1 MKSKILILDDDRHVI
16 NLIRGILQKYD
27 FEINWSR
34 TCREAARHL
43 RTNPCDLVVV
53 DYRLPD
59 GNGIDW
65 MTNMRNE
72 GCLIPFVFLSG
83 FCIDRKAQNRMR
95 NLLGVR
101 FILEKPIDSIQFVE
115 DLTIALTQPI
125 EDIKSLFDCE
135 SRMERIKKLCS
146 SSDILKEIIE
156 ECVDPEVED
165 CIWMED
171 KEEKGEQIEDDYDLF
186 EKIVSEDRSEDEY
199 NRNQTDVDL
208 SEEETEDDFDLASYL
223 SDVSNEDETGDPIVI
238 DDDLEESLKELRLEY
253 LKDIPNLLRDL
264 ADQIDKAAQSGWST
278 EEVGNAVMKAH
289 NIKGSSGS
297 HSLMAISEI
306 AAILE
311 DALER
316 IEPEENS
323 VMQSSSEV
331 GSNMA
336 QL

>member
-16 NLIRGILQKYD
+16 NFIRGILQKYN
-27 FEINWSR
+27 FEISWAR
-34 TCREAARHL
+34 TGREAVKYL
-43 RTNPCDLVVV
+43 KSNPCDLVVV

-83 FCIDRKAQNRMR
+83 FCIDRRAQNRMR

-101 FILEKPIDSIQFVE
+101 FILEKPIDSVQFME

-146 SSDILKEIIE
+146 SNNIMQEIIE

-165 CIWMED
+165 CSWLED
-171 KEEKGEQIEDDYDLF
+171 EIEEDDDENDFDLF
-186 EKIVSEDRSEDEY
+186 ERIVAEGKSENEEK
-199 NRNQTDVDL
+199 VD
-208 SEEETEDDFDLASYL
+208 EEEEFDLASYL
-223 SDVSNEDETGDPIVI
+223 SDVSHDGEDNDPLFI
-238 DDDLEESLKELRLEY
+238 DDDLEESLKELRNEY
-253 LKDIPNLLRDL
+253 LRDIPNLLRDL
-264 ADQIDKAAQSGWST
+264 ADLIDRAAHSGWSEDT
-278 EEVGNAVMKAH
+278 VADAVIKAH

-311 DALER
+311 EALEN
-316 IEPEENS
+316 IEPEEKS
-323 VMQSSSEV
+323 LIQKSSE
-331 GSNMA
+331 MA
-336 QL
+336 QI